1 MPQTLSDRSAARALA
16 PQTPPASNSAA
27 ARAFRFLEIGVAML
41 AGWANEKACRE
52 KTPSF
57 VCRKI
62 KGEAHQPKGVFPRAV
77 TFPVSR
83 ALPCAA
89 AMEQFGADAITSF
102 KGRYSFLSNYYKK
115 AFSFVLDGVRYNTA
129 EHSFQA
135 QKSTDPLE
143 RARIA
148 SAYSPTKA
156 KALGRAAMN
165 TQNATKGWFGEA
177 RDVAMRDVLA
187 AKVRVLRC
195 ARATRAR
202 RRERARCSADAARES
217 AGRTLACSHA
227 QNDSDSGGH
236 AFACACCPASRAR
249 SRRASATTARSHA
262 ALHWRYVAHS
272 ASFVR
277 FLRSLRPTRSSPPS
291 CLRPGSASSWR
302 ATRGATPTGA
312 RSSARR
318 RPGLAMRIAGRARI
332 FGLRR

>member
-1 MPQTLSDRSAARALA
+1 M
-16 PQTPPASNSAA
+16 
-27 ARAFRFLEIGVAML
+27 E
-41 AGWANEKACRE
+41 GWTHR
-52 KTPSF
+52 
-57 VCRKI
+57 
-62 KGEAHQPKGVFPRAV
+62 PKGVFLA
-77 TFPVSR
+77 TLPVSR
-83 ALPCAA
+83 ALPQF
-89 AMEQFGADAITSF
+89 AMAQFGADAITSF

-115 AFSFVLDGVRYNTA
+115 APFVLDGVRYIAA

-165 TQNATKGWFGEA
+165 GAHGTKGWFGDA

-195 ARATRAR
+195 ARATRAH
-202 RRERARCSADAARES
+202 RRERARCSADAARGS
-217 AGRTLACSHA
+217 AGRTCAAACA
-227 QNDSDSGGH
+227 NDSDSGGH
-236 AFACACCPASRAR
+236 ASHARAARRRAR
-249 SRRASATTARSHA
+249 ARGARATPLP
-262 ALHWRYVAHS
+262 ALHSRYVAHS
-272 ASFVR
+272 ASFAR

-291 CLRPGSASSWR
+291 CWRPGSASSWR

-318 RPGLAMRIAGRARI
+318 RPGFGNAHRIVRNI
-332 FGLRR
+332 H